1 MAQLVSP
8 GILVKEKDLTNVVTA
23 LATNIGAVGIQ
34 ALKGP
39 VETIVTIGS
48 EDELVQIFG
57 KPTTS
62 TFEFFY
68 TAANFLA
75 YSNTLKVVR
84 FNTTGLKNATG
95 GTTTQ
100 TAVVNLLIK
109 STEHYEDGDGATGPF
124 IDGNS
129 DAYGMW
135 ATRTAGSWGN
145 NVLVAQCPN
154 ADAYQQLGNGVRQT
168 TGTYAA
174 GVAAIVVGSAADYS
188 VDDIIYLQQDDGQ
201 HYTITGITG
210 TTIDFIRYPAE
221 SGTGLTQAVDG
232 SVTAVLVDR
241 FWKYF
246 EEFDGAPGTSTF
258 CTDHGAS
265 NDEMHIIIIDE
276 LGGLTGTKGTFL
288 EKYQQVSKAGDAKTD
303 SGDNNYYL
311 EVLFRS
317 SEYIYWMDHNPNANT
332 NWGDAATNGVN
343 YELTSSGDWIHSQ
356 LGDTTVASGS
366 AGADGSTPSDANK
379 ITAYNKFADRETV
392 DVSLIAAGPASTT
405 HAKNLITLVNK
416 RKDCMVFISPE
427 RSDVVNVATSYN
439 QLKNVK
445 NYVLGLGSTSYAVFD
460 SGYKKVYDRY
470 SDIFRWTPLN
480 GDIAGLCALT
490 DYVADP
496 WWSPGGL
503 SRGQIRNSIQL
514 AFNPSQTERDSL
526 YSNRINPVC
535 SFPGEGTMLW
545 GDKTGLSQNSAFN
558 RINVRRLFIAIEKA
572 IENASKVVLFE
583 FNDQFTRQNFVSIV
597 EPFLDDVKARR
608 GITDFLVVCDSTNNT
623 AQVIDTNEFR
633 ADIYIKPTRSINFIT
648 LTFVATRTGVEF
660 SEVVSA

>member
-1 MAQLVSP
+1 
-8 GILVKEKDLTNVVTA
+8 
-23 LATNIGAVGIQ
+23 
-34 ALKGP
+34 
-39 VETIVTIGS
+39 
-48 EDELVQIFG
+48 
-57 KPTTS
+57 
-62 TFEFFY
+62 
-68 TAANFLA
+68 
-75 YSNTLKVVR
+75 
-84 FNTTGLKNATG
+84 
-95 GTTTQ
+95 
-100 TAVVNLLIK
+100 
-109 STEHYEDGDGATGPF
+109 
-124 IDGNS
+124 
-129 DAYGMW
+129 
-135 ATRTAGSWGN
+135 
-145 NVLVAQCPN
+145 
-154 ADAYQQLGNGVRQT
+154 
-168 TGTYAA
+168 
-174 GVAAIVVGSAADYS
+174 
-188 VDDIIYLQQDDGQ
+188 
-201 HYTITGITG
+201 
-210 TTIDFIRYPAE
+210 
-221 SGTGLTQAVDG
+221 
-232 SVTAVLVDR
+232 
-241 FWKYF
+241 
-246 EEFDGAPGTSTF
+246 
-258 CTDHGAS
+258 
-265 NDEMHIIIIDE
+265 
-276 LGGLTGTKGTFL
+276 
-288 EKYQQVSKAGDAKTD
+288 
-303 SGDNNYYL
+303 
-311 EVLFRS
+311 
-317 SEYIYWMDHNPNANT
+317 MDHNPNANT